1 MVATPR
7 VPLQSDDASHS
18 CPRATARPQTA
29 AIVNQRYGPGHGAF
43 LSRFQS
49 AADIQ
54 CVFKLS
60 RTQWKRLESRN
71 CDATGFK

>member
-1 MVATPR
+1 MVAPPR

-49 AADIQ
+49 AADM
-54 CVFKLS
+54 LA
-60 RTQWKRLESRN
+60 RWRRPERLEPRPQ
-71 CDATGFK
+71 